1 MINGKLN
8 IMETTPQ
15 TQPEKN
21 NFVDN
26 FTKFI
31 NDMDEPEKY
40 FDEVAPTKEVKEIL
54 ELISTIEK
62 IKKKIDTDKKTD
74 IN

>member
-1 MINGKLN
+1 
-8 IMETTPQ
+8 METKPQ

-62 IKKKIDTDKKTD
+62 IKKK
-74 IN
+74 

>member
-8 IMETTPQ
+8 IMETKTQ

-62 IKKKIDTDKKTD
+62 IKKK
-74 IN
+74 

>member
-1 MINGKLN
+1 
-8 IMETTPQ
+8 METKTQ

-62 IKKKIDTDKKTD
+62 IKKK
-74 IN
+74 